1 MMNARIFVC
10 MTCSRYS
17 PPNTGEETKG
27 EAMCK
32 AVREAIAS
40 IGVDATLRTVEC
52 LNGCPKPCTA
62 ALRTPGKSMLR
73 FSGLEPEDAEALVE
87 AAETHAKSVSGLL
100 ADEDIP
106 ERLRSKVSLRVEPV
120 AR

>member
-1 MMNARIFVC
+1 M
-10 MTCSRYS
+10 
-17 PPNTGEETKG
+17 
-27 EAMCK
+27 
-32 AVREAIAS
+32 
-40 IGVDATLRTVEC
+40 
-52 LNGCPKPCTA
+52 
-62 ALRTPGKSMLR
+62 R